1 MTLSLSKKDYA
12 IGYAEL
18 TLAQCCVGINVISG
32 KFLIGFFPI
41 FLLLAIRFAIG
52 FAGMLAIARMNSV
65 RYSAIY
71 HNFMG
76 LTAKDK
82 ILLIFQ
88 AACGGFFFNVLIL
101 FGMKTTS
108 ATAAGIISSIT
119 PIMIFIL
126 AAVLLHEKIN
136 FQKGVAIVIV
146 MFGLFILNTGKTA
159 SSMSGAL
166 LGNCLVLLAVIPEA
180 LFTILSKSV
189 GKKITEM
196 EAVILVNL
204 FNLILF
210 LPFAA
215 YAITDFHPMNISA
228 SVYGQ
233 LLIYG
238 ISGGIMFFLLWYRG
252 LTKINANT
260 AALFT
265 GVMPVSTT
273 ILAFIFLKEPISA
286 SEIIGMLL
294 VIAAIFVGCFSTNG
308 VPKGIRTPVAA
319 VRGQCPRPLDDGDML
334 N

>member
-1 MTLSLSKKDYA
+1 MKNALTKKEYA

-32 KFLIGFFPI
+32 KFLIAFFPI

-52 FAGMLAIARMNSV
+52 FIGMLAIARLKKIQYVN
-65 RYSAIY
+65 IY
-71 HNFMG
+71 RNFVS
-76 LTAKDK
+76 LTSKDK
-82 ILLIFQ
+82 FLLFLQ
-88 AACGGFFFNVLIL
+88 AICGGFLFNVLIL
-101 FGMKTTS
+101 YGMKTTS
-108 ATAAGIISSIT
+108 ATSAGIISSIT

-136 FQKGVAIVIV
+136 FQKGLAIVIV
-146 MFGLFILNTGKTA
+146 MIGLVVLNTGKA
-159 SSMSGAL
+159 SDSMEGAL
-166 LGNCLVLLAVIPEA
+166 IGNCLVLLAVIPEA

-210 LPFAA
+210 IPFAA
-215 YAITDFHPMNISA
+215 FSLLNFHSTNMSMG
-228 SVYGQ
+228 VYIQ
-233 LLIYG
+233 LMVYG
-238 ISGGIMFFLLWYRG
+238 ISGGILFFLLWYRG

-273 ILAFIFLKEPISA
+273 VLAFMFLNEPIS
-286 SEIIGMLL
+286 SSDIIGMLL
-294 VIAAIFVGCFSTNG
+294 VIVAIFVGCKKHFFHIKS
-308 VPKGIRTPVAA
+308 
-319 VRGQCPRPLDDGDML
+319 RGTL
-334 N
+334 

>member
-1 MTLSLSKKDYA
+1 MKHSLTKKDYA

-52 FAGMLAIARMNSV
+52 FAGMLAIARMKSIQ
-65 RYSAIY
+65 YSNIY
-71 HNFMG
+71 RNFMS
-76 LTAKDK
+76 LTSKDK
-82 ILLIFQ
+82 LLLLFQ
-88 AACGGFFFNVLIL
+88 AACGGFLFNVLIL
-101 FGMKTTS
+101 YGMKTTS
-108 ATAAGIISSIT
+108 ATSAGIISSIT

-126 AAVLLHEKIN
+126 AAAFLHEKIN
-136 FQKGVAIVIV
+136 LQKGFAIVIV
-146 MFGLFILNTGKTA
+146 MAGLLILNMGKT
-159 SSMSGAL
+159 SGSIEGAL

-210 LPFAA
+210 IPFAA
-215 YAITDFHPMNISA
+215 YAIIDFHPINISA

-273 ILAFIFLKEPISA
+273 VLAFIFLNEPISN

-294 VIAAIFVGCFSTNG
+294 VIAAIFVGCKKHFFFKHKQREAS
-308 VPKGIRTPVAA
+308 
-319 VRGQCPRPLDDGDML
+319 
-334 N
+334 

>member
-1 MTLSLSKKDYA
+1 MKHSLTKKDYA
-12 IGYAEL
+12 IGYTEL

-32 KFLIGFFPI
+32 KFLISFFPI
-41 FLLLAIRFAIG
+41 FILLAIRFAIG
-52 FAGMLAIARMNSV
+52 FVGMLTIARAKNIRFSN
-65 RYSAIY
+65 IY
-71 HNFMG
+71 HNFIS
-76 LTAKDK
+76 LTSKDK
-82 ILLIFQ
+82 LLLIFQ
-88 AACGGFFFNVLIL
+88 AACGGFLFNVLIL
-101 FGMKTTS
+101 YGMKTTS
-108 ATAAGIISSIT
+108 ATSAGIISSIT

-126 AAVLLHEKIN
+126 AAAFLHEKIN
-136 FQKGVAIVIV
+136 LQKGFAIVIV
-146 MFGLFILNTGKTA
+146 MLGLLILNIGKT
-159 SSMSGAL
+159 SGSMEGAL
-166 LGNCLVLLAVIPEA
+166 LGNFLVLLAVIPEA

-210 LPFAA
+210 IPFAI
-215 YAITDFHPMNISA
+215 YQIIDFHPKNISA
-228 SVYGQ
+228 HVYGQ

-273 ILAFIFLKEPISA
+273 ILAFIFLNEPISN

-294 VIAAIFVGCFSTNG
+294 VIAAIFVGCKKHFFFTH
-308 VPKGIRTPVAA
+308 
-319 VRGQCPRPLDDGDML
+319 
-334 N
+334 

>member
-1 MTLSLSKKDYA
+1 MTHPLTKKDYA

-52 FAGMLAIARMNSV
+52 FIGMLAIAHAKNI
-65 RYSAIY
+65 RYLNIY
-71 HNFMG
+71 YNFID
-76 LTAKDK
+76 LSSKDK
-82 ILLIFQ
+82 LLLIFQ
-88 AACGGFFFNVLIL
+88 AACGGFLFNVLIL
-101 FGMKTTS
+101 YGMKTTS
-108 ATAAGIISSIT
+108 ATSAGIISSIT

-126 AAVLLHEKIN
+126 AAVFLHEKIN
-136 FQKGVAIVIV
+136 LQKGFAIVIV
-146 MFGLFILNTGKTA
+146 MLGLLILNIGKT
-159 SSMSGAL
+159 SDSMEGAL
-166 LGNCLVLLAVIPEA
+166 LGNFLVLLAVIPEA

-210 LPFAA
+210 LPFAI
-215 YAITDFHPMNISA
+215 YSMIDFHPQNISA
-228 SVYGQ
+228 HVYGQ

-238 ISGGIMFFLLWYRG
+238 ITGGIMFFLLWYRG

-273 ILAFIFLKEPISA
+273 VLAFIFLNEPISN

-294 VIAAIFVGCFSTNG
+294 VIAAIFVGCKSSKTS
-308 VPKGIRTPVAA
+308 
-319 VRGQCPRPLDDGDML
+319 
-334 N
+334 

>member
-1 MTLSLSKKDYA
+1 MKYSLTKKNYA

-52 FAGMLAIARMNSV
+52 FAGMLAIARLKGIK
-65 RYSAIY
+65 YSDTY
-71 HNFMG
+71 HNFMR
-76 LTAKDK
+76 LASRDK
-82 ILLIFQ
+82 LLLIFQ
-88 AACGGFFFNVLIL
+88 AACGGFLFNVLIL
-101 FGMKTTS
+101 YGMKTTS
-108 ATAAGIISSIT
+108 ATSARIISSIT

-126 AAVLLHEKIN
+126 AAVLLREKIN
-136 FQKGVAIVIV
+136 LQKGLAIVIV
-146 MFGLFILNTGKTA
+146 MLGLIILNTGMA
-159 SSMSGAL
+159 ADSMEGAL

-210 LPFAA
+210 MPFAVMS
-215 YAITDFHPMNISA
+215 AIDFHPTNMSCGA
-228 SVYGQ
+228 YGQ

-265 GVMPVSTT
+265 GVMPISTT
-273 ILAFIFLKEPISA
+273 ILAFIFLNEPINN

-294 VIAAIFVGCFSTNG
+294 VIAAIFVGCKKHPFFNRQLR
-308 VPKGIRTPVAA
+308 KAA
-319 VRGQCPRPLDDGDML
+319 
-334 N
+334 

>member
-1 MTLSLSKKDYA
+1 MKPLLTKKDYA

-52 FAGMLAIARMNSV
+52 FAGMLAIARINSL
-65 RYSAIY
+65 RFANIY
-71 HNFMG
+71 HNFMS
-76 LTAKDK
+76 LTSKDK
-82 ILLIFQ
+82 LLLIFQ
-88 AACGGFFFNVLIL
+88 AACGGFLFNVFIL
-101 FGMKTTS
+101 YGMKTTS
-108 ATAAGIISSIT
+108 ATSAGIISSIT

-126 AAVLLHEKIN
+126 AAAFLREKIN
-136 FQKGVAIVIV
+136 LQKGLAIVIV
-146 MFGLFILNTGKTA
+146 MAGLLILNTGKA
-159 SSMSGAL
+159 SGSMNGAV

-189 GKKITEM
+189 GKKISEM

-210 LPFAA
+210 IPFAA
-215 YAITDFHPMNISA
+215 ISIINFHPTNISV
-228 SVYGQ
+228 SIYGQ

-238 ISGGIMFFLLWYRG
+238 ITGGIMFFLLWYRG

-265 GVMPVSTT
+265 GVMPISTT
-273 ILAFIFLKEPISA
+273 ILAFIFLNEPISN

-294 VIAAIFVGCFSTNG
+294 VIAAIFVGCKKHFFFTHQSR
-308 VPKGIRTPVAA
+308 KIS
-319 VRGQCPRPLDDGDML
+319 
-334 N
+334 

>member
-1 MTLSLSKKDYA
+1 MNHSLTKKDYA

-32 KFLIGFFPI
+32 KFLISFFPI

-52 FAGMLAIARMNSV
+52 FVGMLAIARAKGIQYANV
-65 RYSAIY
+65 Y
-71 HNFMG
+71 HNFMS
-76 LTAKDK
+76 LTLKDK
-82 ILLIFQ
+82 LLLLFQ
-88 AACGGFFFNVLIL
+88 AACGGFLFNVLIL
-101 FGMKTTS
+101 YGMKTTS
-108 ATAAGIISSIT
+108 ATSAGIISSIT

-126 AAVLLHEKIN
+126 AAVLLREKIN
-136 FQKGVAIVIV
+136 LQKGLAIVIV
-146 MFGLFILNTGKTA
+146 MIGLVILNTGMT
-159 SSMSGAL
+159 SDSMTGAL

-210 LPFAA
+210 IPFAA
-215 YAITDFHPMNISA
+215 MSIKDFHPANISIG
-228 SVYGQ
+228 VYGQ

-238 ISGGIMFFLLWYRG
+238 ISGGILFFLLWYRG

-273 ILAFIFLKEPISA
+273 LFAFIFLNEPINNSQ
-286 SEIIGMLL
+286 IIGMLL
-294 VIAAIFVGCFSTNG
+294 VIAAIFVGCKKLPFFKYKLREIS
-308 VPKGIRTPVAA
+308 
-319 VRGQCPRPLDDGDML
+319 
-334 N
+334 

>member
-1 MTLSLSKKDYA
+1 MKHSLTKKDYA
-12 IGYAEL
+12 IGYTEL

-32 KFLIGFFPI
+32 KFLIGSFPV

-52 FAGMLAIARMNSV
+52 FAGMLAIARIKNIQ
-65 RYSAIY
+65 YSNIY
-71 HNFMG
+71 ENFMS
-76 LTAKDK
+76 LTPKDK

-88 AACGGFFFNVLIL
+88 AACGGFLFNVLIL
-101 FGMKTTS
+101 YGMKTTS
-108 ATAAGIISSIT
+108 ATSAGIISSIT

-126 AAVLLHEKIN
+126 AAAFLHEKIN
-136 FQKGVAIVIV
+136 LQKGLAIVIV
-146 MFGLFILNTGKTA
+146 MIGLLILNLGK
-159 SSMSGAL
+159 SSGSMDGAL
-166 LGNCLVLLAVIPEA
+166 LGNFLVLLAVIPEA

-210 LPFAA
+210 IPFAA
-215 YAITDFHPMNISA
+215 INIVDFHPANISA
-228 SVYGQ
+228 GTYGQ
-233 LLIYG
+233 LVIYG

-273 ILAFIFLKEPISA
+273 ILAFMFLNEPIGN

-294 VIAAIFVGCFSTNG
+294 VITAIFVGCKKHLFFKNKLEKVS
-308 VPKGIRTPVAA
+308 
-319 VRGQCPRPLDDGDML
+319 
-334 N
+334 

>member
-1 MTLSLSKKDYA
+1 MKHSLTKKDYA
-12 IGYAEL
+12 IGYTEL

-52 FAGMLAIARMNSV
+52 FTGMLAIARAKSIQL
-65 RYSAIY
+65 SIIY
-71 HNFMG
+71 HNFMS
-76 LTAKDK
+76 LSHKDK
-82 ILLIFQ
+82 LLLIFQ
-88 AACGGFFFNVLIL
+88 AACGGFLFNVLIL
-101 FGMKTTS
+101 YGMKTTS
-108 ATAAGIISSIT
+108 ATNAGIISSIT

-126 AAVLLHEKIN
+126 AAVFLHEKIN
-136 FQKGVAIVIV
+136 LQKGFAIVIV
-146 MFGLFILNTGKTA
+146 MAGLLILNIGKTTG
-159 SSMSGAL
+159 SMEGAL
-166 LGNCLVLLAVIPEA
+166 LGNFLVLLAVIPEA

-210 LPFAA
+210 IPFAV
-215 YAITDFHPMNISA
+215 YAMTDFHPKDINS

-238 ISGGIMFFLLWYRG
+238 ISGGMMFFLLWYRG

-273 ILAFIFLKEPISA
+273 ILAFIFLNEPISNN
-286 SEIIGMLL
+286 EIIGMLL
-294 VIAAIFVGCFSTNG
+294 VISAIFVGCKKHFFFTNTSR
-308 VPKGIRTPVAA
+308 KTS
-319 VRGQCPRPLDDGDML
+319 
-334 N
+334 

>member
-1 MTLSLSKKDYA
+1 MKHSLTKKDYA
-12 IGYAEL
+12 IGYIEL

-52 FAGMLAIARMNSV
+52 FAGMLAIARLKGIKYFN
-65 RYSAIY
+65 IY
-71 HNFMG
+71 YNFMS
-76 LTAKDK
+76 LTSRDK
-82 ILLIFQ
+82 LLLIFQ
-88 AACGGFFFNVLIL
+88 AACGGFLFNVLIL
-101 FGMKTTS
+101 YGMKTTS
-108 ATAAGIISSIT
+108 ATSAGIISSIT

-126 AAVLLHEKIN
+126 AAVLLREKIN
-136 FQKGVAIVIV
+136 LQKILAIIIV
-146 MFGLFILNTGKTA
+146 MVGLIILNTGMA
-159 SSMSGAL
+159 SDSMEGAL

-196 EAVILVNL
+196 EAVILINL

-210 LPFAA
+210 IPFAA
-215 YAITDFHPMNISA
+215 LSIIDFHATNISS

-265 GVMPVSTT
+265 GVMPISTT
-273 ILAFIFLKEPISA
+273 ILAFIFLNEPINN

-294 VIAAIFVGCFSTNG
+294 VIAAIFVGCKKHPFFNHKMRKT
-308 VPKGIRTPVAA
+308 A
-319 VRGQCPRPLDDGDML
+319 
-334 N
+334 

>member
-1 MTLSLSKKDYA
+1 MKHSLTKKDYA

-52 FAGMLAIARMNSV
+52 FAGMLAIARLKGIK
-65 RYSAIY
+65 YSDTY
-71 HNFMG
+71 HNFMR
-76 LTAKDK
+76 LASRDK
-82 ILLIFQ
+82 LLLIFQ
-88 AACGGFFFNVLIL
+88 AACGGFLFNVLIL
-101 FGMKTTS
+101 YGMKTTS
-108 ATAAGIISSIT
+108 ATSAGIISSIT

-126 AAVLLHEKIN
+126 AAVLLREKIN
-136 FQKGVAIVIV
+136 LQKGLAIVIV
-146 MFGLFILNTGKTA
+146 MLGLIILNTGMA
-159 SSMSGAL
+159 ADSMKGAL

-180 LFTILSKSV
+180 LFTILSKSI

-210 LPFAA
+210 MPFAVMSV
-215 YAITDFHPMNISA
+215 IDFHPTNMS
-228 SVYGQ
+228 SGVYGQ

-238 ISGGIMFFLLWYRG
+238 ISGGIIFFLLWYRG

-265 GVMPVSTT
+265 GVMPISTT
-273 ILAFIFLKEPISA
+273 ILAFIFLNEPINN

-294 VIAAIFVGCFSTNG
+294 VIAAIFVGCKKHPFFNRQLR
-308 VPKGIRTPVAA
+308 KAA
-319 VRGQCPRPLDDGDML
+319 
-334 N
+334 